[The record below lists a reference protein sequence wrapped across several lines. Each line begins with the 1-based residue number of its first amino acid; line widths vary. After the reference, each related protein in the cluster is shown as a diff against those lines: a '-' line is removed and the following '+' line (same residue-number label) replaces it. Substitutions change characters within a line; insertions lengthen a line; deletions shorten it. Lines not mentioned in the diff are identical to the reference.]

1 MTTDVIAEDP
11 RWRGTGIESLASRA
25 VDATLEHLDLDPNGW
40 NVTVLACDA
49 ARIAAL
55 NARFRDTLAPTNVLS
70 WPSFERAAAERGERP
85 APPAGD
91 PDLGDIAISFETCLA
106 EAREGGVPL
115 ETHVLHLVVHAAL
128 HLLGYNHDDE
138 SDADLMEATET
149 AILQSLGVPDAHSRK
164 GTGERP

>member
-11 RWRGTGIESLASRA
+11 RWRGTGVEALASRA
-25 VDATLEHLDLDPNGW
+25 VKAALEHVDLDPGDW
-40 NVTVLACDA
+40 NVTILACDA

-55 NARFRDTLAPTNVLS
+55 NARFRGTPMPTNVLS
-70 WPSFERAAAERGERP
+70 WPSAERAAAERGERP

-91 PDLGDIAISFETCLA
+91 SELGDIAISFETCLA

-115 ETHVLHLVVHAAL
+115 EAHVLHLVVHATL
-128 HLLGYNHDDE
+128 HLLGYGHDDD

-149 AILQSLGVPDAHSRK
+149 AILQSLGASDAHSRK
-164 GTGERP
+164 ETGDRP